1 MHRKFHPFIKLSFL
15 NLQKLLHYCIG
26 LNFFKI
32 VWLPNGMIFTDPT
45 IAPKIA
51 AKFVSP
57 KRVRLSLLKQET
69 KKVQILDKT
78 EVGCLLDIDTSD
90 NERWFIFFEF

>member
-1 MHRKFHPFIKLSFL
+1 VNETSFKIM
-15 NLQKLLHYCIG
+15 LQYTQAIG
-26 LNFFKI
+26 KI

-57 KRVRLSLLKQET
+57 KQVRLSLLKQET
-69 KKVQILDKT
+69 EKVQILDET

-90 NERWFIFFEF
+90 NERWFIFFEILKKKTLLTY